1 MTTSEG
7 HLSISVNGHEEIVPA
22 GMPLSHALHDRAGL
36 HSVRETCGIGVCGSC
51 TVLIDGR
58 SASSCL
64 MLTDLV
70 DGAEVVTAEGL
81 AARGG
86 GHLQDAFVRHEAFQ
100 CSFCIPAMTVAAHA
114 LLTQHPAA
122 DEEMIREHLAGN
134 LCRCGSYPQILDA
147 VLASTSG
154 GLESSQDDHG
164 SRDLPGEGEALARL
178 GFDVADAPA
187 PSAPGLPVS
196 TVGDSLHVAGQIP
209 LRAGTLLATGT
220 VGQDVDLDTARRCA
234 AQAAANALA
243 QLHTHLGT
251 LSTIR
256 IVRMTAFIAATAHFG
271 AHSQVAAAASD
282 LLIGVLGER
291 GRHTRSAI
299 GVASLPRQS
308 PVEIEIIAAMN
319 T

>member
-1 MTTSEG
+1 M
-7 HLSISVNGHEEIVPA
+7 SVNGHEEIVPA
-22 GMPLSHALHDRAGL
+22 GVPLSYALYNRIGL

-51 TVLIDGR
+51 TVLIDGCPT
-58 SASSCL
+58 SSCL
-64 MLTDLV
+64 LLTDLV
-70 DGAEVVTAEGL
+70 DGADVVTAEGL
-81 AARGG
+81 ASHGG
-86 GHLQDAFVRHEAFQ
+86 ATLQDAFVRHEAFQ

-114 LLTQHPAA
+114 LLTQYPDA

-134 LCRCGSYPQILDA
+134 LCRCGSYPQILEA
-147 VLASTSG
+147 VLASTRR
-154 GLESSQDDHG
+154 GLESAMDHG
-164 SRDLPGEGEALARL
+164 SASTARYGEAGVSGAGEKLARL

-187 PSAPGLPVS
+187 PSAPGLRVS
-196 TVGDSLHVAGQIP
+196 GVSDTLHVAGQIP

-220 VGQDVDLDTARRCA
+220 VGHDVDLDTARRCA

-243 QLHTHLGT
+243 QLHAHLGT
-251 LSTIR
+251 LDTIR
-256 IVRMTAFIAATAHFG
+256 IVRMTVFVAATAQFG

-282 LLIGVLGER
+282 LLIRVLGER

-308 PVEIEIIAAMN
+308 PVEIEIIAAMI